1 MKKVFI
7 SGSIAIKALPECVL
21 HSLDKMMQNN
31 LEILVGD
38 ASGIDE
44 QIQKYFAKHRYQ
56 NVTVYSIYNQ
66 PRTLNSSDFKVKVI
80 DVEVESSRE
89 REKQKEKDKAMTN
102 DSEYSLVIWDGKSKG
117 SYSNILRS
125 LEQNKPVR
133 VYLDEINNFIEQKK
147 ITAPEIEFIYRK
159 NNGYTA
165 QEVVEYLSESN
176 ITQFKSTRELNTYL
190 LEKKII
196 AKEESIYIPLADK
209 KFFII
214 ETYQGKTTG
223 LKFTNEFMQW
233 FEIELKKSNHFEQD
247 DMFG

>member
-21 HSLDKMMQNN
+21 LSLDKMMQNN

-44 QIQKYFAKHRYQ
+44 QIQKYFSKHKYK

-66 PRTLNSSDFKVKVI
+66 PRNLNSSNFKVKVI
-80 DVEVESSRE
+80 DIEIESNRE

-125 LEQNKPVR
+125 LEQKKAVK
-133 VYLDEINNFIEQKK
+133 VYLDEINDFIEKDK
-147 ITAPEIEFIYRK
+147 ITVPEIEYIYRK

-165 QEVVEYLSESN
+165 QEIVEYLLGIN
-176 ITQFKSTRELNTYL
+176 ITQFKNTRDLNKYL
-190 LEKKII
+190 IEKKII
-196 AKEESIYIPLADK
+196 AKEESIYIPVMDK
-209 KFFII
+209 NFFII
-214 ETYQGKTTG
+214 ETYQGKVSG
-223 LKFTNEFMQW
+223 LKFTNEFIQW
-233 FEIELKKSNHFEQD
+233 FEQEIKTVPHFEQD

>member
-21 HSLDKMMQNN
+21 LSLDKMMQNN

-44 QIQKYFAKHRYQ
+44 QIQKYFSKHKYK

-66 PRTLNSSDFKVKVI
+66 PRNLNSSDFKVKVI
-80 DVEVESSRE
+80 DIEIESNRE

-125 LEQNKPVR
+125 LEQKKAVK
-133 VYLDEINNFIEQKK
+133 VYLDEINDFIEKDK
-147 ITAPEIEFIYRK
+147 ITVPEIEYIYRK

-165 QEVVEYLSESN
+165 QEIIEYLLEIN
-176 ITQFKSTRELNTYL
+176 ITQFKNTRDLNKYL
-190 LEKKII
+190 IEKKII
-196 AKEESIYIPLADK
+196 AKEESIYIPVMDK
-209 KFFII
+209 NFFII
-214 ETYQGKTTG
+214 ETYQGKVSG
-223 LKFTNEFMQW
+223 LKFTNEFIQW
-233 FEIELKKSNHFEQD
+233 FEQEIKTVPHFEQD

>member
-7 SGSIAIKALPECVL
+7 SGSIAIKALPACVL
-21 HSLDKMMQNN
+21 QSLDKMMQNN

-44 QIQKYFAKHRYQ
+44 QIQKYFAKHKYQ
-56 NVTVYSIYNQ
+56 HVTVYSIYNQ
-66 PRTLNSSDFKVKVI
+66 PRSLNSSDFNVKV
-80 DVEVESSRE
+80 VRVTVESSSE
-89 REKQKEKDKAMTN
+89 REKQKEKDGAMTN

-117 SYSNILRS
+117 SYANILRS
-125 LEQNKPVR
+125 LDQNKSVR
-133 VYLDEINNFIEQKK
+133 VYLDEINNFIEQNKV
-147 ITAPEIEFIYRK
+147 TVPEIEYIYRK
-159 NNGYTA
+159 NNGYSA
-165 QEVVEYLSESN
+165 QEVVEYLRESN
-176 ITQFKSTRELNTYL
+176 INNFKNTRELNKYL

-196 AKEESIYIPLADK
+196 GKEDTVYIPIADN

-214 ETYQGKTTG
+214 EMYQGKTTG

-233 FEIELKKSNHFEQD
+233 FEIELKKSNNFQQD

>member
-7 SGSIAIKALPECVL
+7 SGSIAIKVLPGCVL
-21 HSLDKMMQNN
+21 QSLDKMIQNS
-31 LEILVGD
+31 LEVLVGD

-44 QIQKYFAKHRYQ
+44 QIQKYFAKHKYQ

-66 PRTLNSSDFKVKVI
+66 PRTLNSSNFKVKVI
-80 DVEVESSRE
+80 DVEIETSRE
-89 REKQKEKDKAMTN
+89 REKQKEKDRAMTN

-125 LEQNKPVR
+125 LQQNKPVR
-133 VYLDEINNFIEQKK
+133 VYLDEINGFIEQSK
-147 ITAPEIEFIYRK
+147 TTVPEIEFIYRK
-159 NNGYTA
+159 NNGYSA

-176 ITQFKSTRELNTYL
+176 ITQFKSTRELNKYL

>member
-7 SGSIAIKALPECVL
+7 SGSIAIKTLPDCVL
-21 HSLDKMMQNN
+21 QSLDKMMQNN

-44 QIQKYFAKHRYQ
+44 QIQKIFAKHKYQ
-56 NVTVYSIYNQ
+56 HVTVYSIYNQ

-80 DVEVESSRE
+80 DVEIDSSRE
-89 REKQKEKDKAMTN
+89 REKQKEKDKAMTT

-147 ITAPEIEFIYRK
+147 VTVAEIEYIYRK
-159 NNGYTA
+159 NNGYSA
-165 QEVVEYLSESN
+165 QEVLEYLIDSN
-176 ITQFKSTRELNTYL
+176 INQFKNTRELNKYL

-196 AKEESIYIPLADK
+196 VKEESIYIPLMDK
-209 KFFII
+209 KFFIV
-214 ETYQGKTTG
+214 EMYQGKPSG

-233 FEIELKKSNHFEQD
+233 FEEELRKVPHFEQD

>member
-7 SGSIAIKALPECVL
+7 SGSIAIKALPKCVL
-21 HSLDKMMQNN
+21 QSLDKMMQNN

-44 QIQKYFAKHRYQ
+44 QIQKYFANHKYK

-66 PRTLNSSDFKVKVI
+66 PRNLNSSNFKVKVI
-80 DVEVESSRE
+80 DVEVESNRE
-89 REKQKEKDKAMTN
+89 REKQKNKDKAMTN

-125 LEQNKPVR
+125 LEQKKAVK
-133 VYLDEINNFIEQKK
+133 VYLDELNNFIQKDK
-147 ITAPEIEFIYRK
+147 ITVPEIEYIYRK

-165 QEVVEYLSESN
+165 QEVVEYLLETN
-176 ITQFKSTRELNTYL
+176 ISQFKNTRELNKYL
-190 LEKKII
+190 IENKII
-196 AKEESIYIPLADK
+196 AKNESIYIPVMDK

-214 ETYQGKTTG
+214 ETYQGKTSG
-223 LKFTNEFMQW
+223 LKFTNEFIQW
-233 FEIELKKSNHFEQD
+233 FEQEIKTVTHFEQD

>member
-21 HSLDKMMQNN
+21 LSLDKMMQNN

-44 QIQKYFAKHRYQ
+44 QILKYFSKHKYK

-66 PRTLNSSDFKVKVI
+66 PRNLNSSDFKVKVI
-80 DVEVESSRE
+80 DIEIESNRE

-125 LEQNKPVR
+125 LEQKKAVK
-133 VYLDEINNFIEQKK
+133 VYLDEIYDFIEKDK
-147 ITAPEIEFIYRK
+147 ITVPEIEYIYRK

-165 QEVVEYLSESN
+165 QEIVEYLLEIN
-176 ITQFKSTRELNTYL
+176 ITQFKNTRDLNKYL
-190 LEKKII
+190 IEKKII
-196 AKEESIYIPLADK
+196 AKEESIYIPVMDK
-209 KFFII
+209 NFFII
-214 ETYQGKTTG
+214 ETYQGKVSG
-223 LKFTNEFMQW
+223 LKFTNEFIQW
-233 FEIELKKSNHFEQD
+233 FEQEIKTVPHFEQD

>member
-21 HSLDKMMQNN
+21 QSLDKMMQNN

-44 QIQKYFAKHRYQ
+44 QIQKYFSKHKYK

-66 PRTLNSSDFKVKVI
+66 PRNLNSSNFNVKVI
-80 DVEVESSRE
+80 DVKIKSNSE

-125 LEQNKPVR
+125 LEQKKAVK
-133 VYLDEINNFIEQKK
+133 VYLDEIKKFIEKDK
-147 ITAPEIEFIYRK
+147 ITIPEIEYIYRK

-165 QEVVEYLSESN
+165 QEIVEYLLAIN
-176 ITQFKSTRELNTYL
+176 ITQFKNTRDLNKYL
-190 LEKKII
+190 IEKKII
-196 AKEESIYIPLADK
+196 AKEESIYIPVMDK

-214 ETYQGKTTG
+214 ETYQGKVSG
-223 LKFTNEFMQW
+223 LKFTNEFIQW
-233 FEIELKKSNHFEQD
+233 FEQEIKTVPHFEQD

>member
-21 HSLDKMMQNN
+21 QSLDKMMQNN

-44 QIQKYFAKHRYQ
+44 QIQKYFSKHKYK

-66 PRTLNSSDFKVKVI
+66 PRNLNSSNFNVKVI
-80 DVEVESSRE
+80 DVKIKSNSE

-125 LEQNKPVR
+125 LEQKKAVK
-133 VYLDEINNFIEQKK
+133 VYLDEIKKFIEKDK
-147 ITAPEIEFIYRK
+147 ITIPEIEYIYRK

-165 QEVVEYLSESN
+165 QEIVEYLLAIN
-176 ITQFKSTRELNTYL
+176 ITQFKNTRDLNKYL
-190 LEKKII
+190 IEKKII
-196 AKEESIYIPLADK
+196 AKEESIYIPVMDK
-209 KFFII
+209 NFFII
-214 ETYQGKTTG
+214 ETYQGKVSG
-223 LKFTNEFMQW
+223 LKFTNEFIQW
-233 FEIELKKSNHFEQD
+233 FEQEIKTVPHFEQD

>member
-21 HSLDKMMQNN
+21 LSLDKMMQNN

-44 QIQKYFAKHRYQ
+44 QIQKYFSKHKYK

-66 PRTLNSSDFKVKVI
+66 PRNLNSSDFKVKVI
-80 DVEVESSRE
+80 DIEIESNRE

-125 LEQNKPVR
+125 LEQKKAVK
-133 VYLDEINNFIEQKK
+133 VYLDEINDFIEKDK
-147 ITAPEIEFIYRK
+147 ITVPEIEYIYRK

-165 QEVVEYLSESN
+165 QEIVEYLLEIN
-176 ITQFKSTRELNTYL
+176 ITQFKNTRDLNKYL
-190 LEKKII
+190 IEKKII
-196 AKEESIYIPLADK
+196 AKEESIYIPVMDK
-209 KFFII
+209 NFFII
-214 ETYQGKTTG
+214 ETYQGKVSG
-223 LKFTNEFMQW
+223 LKFTNEFIQW
-233 FEIELKKSNHFEQD
+233 FEQEIKTVPHFEQD

>member
-7 SGSIAIKALPECVL
+7 SGSIAIKTLPDCVL
-21 HSLDKMMQNN
+21 QSLDKMMQNN

-44 QIQKYFAKHRYQ
+44 QIQKYFSKHKYK

-66 PRTLNSSDFKVKVI
+66 PRNLNSSNFKVKVI
-80 DVEVESSRE
+80 DIEIESNRE

-125 LEQNKPVR
+125 LEQKKAVK
-133 VYLDEINNFIEQKK
+133 VYLDEINHFIEKDK
-147 ITAPEIEFIYRK
+147 ITVPEIEYIYRK

-165 QEVVEYLSESN
+165 QEIVEYLLEIN
-176 ITQFKSTRELNTYL
+176 ITQFKNTRDLNKYL
-190 LEKKII
+190 IEKKII
-196 AKEESIYIPLADK
+196 AKEESIYIPVMDK
-209 KFFII
+209 NFFII
-214 ETYQGKTTG
+214 ETYQGKVSG
-223 LKFTNEFMQW
+223 LKFTNEFIQW
-233 FEIELKKSNHFEQD
+233 FEQEIKTVPHFEQD